1 MSKSKMNFSFD
12 VGMTSLGVAVNKD
25 NDIIH
30 ADALLIHFEAGS
42 IKDAATKRRQYR
54 TRQAH
59 KQREQVLEDFWR
71 SIGKEPLQR
80 KKFEKTTKGFKKT
93 PADRR
98 LEQEFPYA
106 GDDTAYASSLL
117 RIMLLEGHPLED
129 WQIYKALS
137 AAIQRKGYD
146 NKVPWKTK
154 DDDTDVSDE
163 DLDLREA
170 FNAYIRDMPEQYQ
183 LPCYFDA
190 ARMGL
195 WCEKTKKIISVK
207 QGSKKPERARGYKAD
222 RKLVEKELRVLLE
235 AAAKRIPE
243 MRLSTEAM
251 NELIYGKAEIKP
263 TSDKRYPSYSKITG
277 LLGQKYPRF
286 ENRIVSKCALIP
298 RLNVCKSS
306 HKRAIEVGFL
316 MKLLNLRYELYDEFT
331 GDKQEKSL
339 THEQIK
345 LLFQE
350 LKAQK
355 AKDFEPESY
364 ALKLKLTNTQLKKRI
379 VAFSGETA
387 RIKSGHETI
396 EKISTTGRSRFSQP
410 ALYLLK
416 HMILQGLIPRDFH
429 ADCMKRIENC
439 TDSNKFGHKIFK
451 NATYRFFKED
461 FECLKLMDDKIY
473 TPSMPSKHS
482 DDVNQQVV
490 KIISSCNWPELRHRL
505 SVFDTELQNLVE
517 QFGKPGSVN
526 FEFIREDFLSLEKKT
541 QYESQSQ
548 QGRDEREAARIALAE
563 ANINTNEQNILRY
576 RLLIE
581 QKHECPYTG
590 EALSIAALEHYDI
603 DHVFPT
609 SQGGP
614 DAHYNK
620 VLTSHVVN
628 QKQKADKLPC
638 EFIENWKSYT
648 DRINSTYI
656 DSKNPRITKRHLKKR
671 KLLSATSREEAEELI
686 EKYTGLSG
694 TSHIARLARD
704 IVCARFGWIPGEKDE
719 SQKVFIFGGGLT
731 SRIAKTY
738 RLYKALSEDN
748 DPWKKPRHDHRHHAL
763 DAMVISYLKEW
774 ARDATKTHFFTF
786 PKGIDRHYFKT
797 KLDKVYPHFV
807 SRRKPALSEQ
817 PKRGRVEGKNINRTE
832 YRNISKDPEAKGQ
845 WHTSKTVTGE
855 GTFQRGHL
863 IYLDQK
869 DKVRRTAIHSF
880 RSRFQEE
887 KIIQRNENNR
897 IIGLIRSGHSLHIK
911 ENPFK
916 AVLFG
921 GSVEKL
927 PWGAYSIEKIQ
938 NKCIIKHSVKDEC
951 YRVDK
956 AKLEKLCIRNTL
968 LAGQVFELQDFRL
981 DKATEIS
988 GQFQYSKDL
997 DCFINKE
1004 TGEQVF
1010 IKIDRLVTH
1019 LHKQEWLTCDESSK
1033 AKSLEIN
1040 TAISG
1045 HKDDVTVNSLPA
1057 GYYII
1062 KKFDGNYVHLISQRG
1077 QTFKVSINI
1086 LDLKY
1091 RDEPPSTPSS

>member
-12 VGMTSLGVAVNKD
+12 VGMASLGVAVNRGNK
-25 NDIIH
+25 IIH
-30 ADALLIHFEAGS
+30 ADALLIHLEAGS

-106 GDDTAYASSLL
+106 GDNTAYASSLL

-146 NKVPWKTK
+146 HNVPWKTK
-154 DDDTDVSDE
+154 DDDTDVSDK

-170 FNAYIRDMPEQYQ
+170 FSAYIRDMPEQYQ

-222 RKLVEKELRVLLE
+222 RKLVDKELRLLLE

-251 NELIYGKAEIKP
+251 NQLIYGKAEIKP

-306 HKRAIEVGFL
+306 NKRAIEVGFL

-339 THEQIK
+339 NHEQIK
-345 LLFQE
+345 QIFQE
-350 LKAQK
+350 LKTQK
-355 AKDFEPESY
+355 TKDFEPESY
-364 ALKLKLTNTQLKKRI
+364 AQRLKLTNTQLKKRI
-379 VAFSGETA
+379 QAFSGETA

-396 EKISTTGRSRFSQP
+396 EKISITGRSRFSQP

-473 TPSMPSKHS
+473 TPSMPAKHS

-490 KIISSCNWPELRHRL
+490 NIISSCNWPELRHRL
-505 SVFDTELQNLVE
+505 NVFDTELQNLVE
-517 QFGKPGSVN
+517 QFGQPESVN

-548 QGRDEREAARIALAE
+548 QGRDEREAARISLAE
-563 ANINTNEQNILRY
+563 ANIKTNEQNILRY

-581 QKHECPYTG
+581 QKGQCPYTG

-614 DAHYNK
+614 DAYYNK

-638 EFIENWKSYT
+638 EFIENWNSYT
-648 DRINSTYI
+648 QRIDTIYKDPKNS
-656 DSKNPRITKRHLKKR
+656 KRHLRKQ
-671 KLLSATSREEAEELI
+671 KLLSATSRDEAEELI

-694 TSHIARLARD
+694 TSYIARLARD
-704 IVCARFGWIPGEKDE
+704 IVCARFGWIPGAKDE
-719 SQKVFIFGGGLT
+719 TQKVFIFGGGLT
-731 SRIAKTY
+731 SKIAKDNS
-738 RLYKALSEDN
+738 LYKALSEDN
-748 DPWKKPRHDHRHHAL
+748 DPWNKPRHDHRHHAL

-774 ARDATKTHFFTF
+774 ARDETKADFFTF

-797 KLDKVYPHFV
+797 KLDEVYPHYV

-817 PKRGRVEGKNINRTE
+817 PKKGKDVNRTE
-832 YRNISKDPEAKGQ
+832 FRNISKDPEAKGQ

-855 GTFQRGHL
+855 GTFQHGHL
-863 IYLDQK
+863 IYLDRK

-887 KIIQRNENNR
+887 KIIQRDENNR
-897 IIGLIRSGHSLHIK
+897 IIGFIRSSHSLHIK
-911 ENPFK
+911 ENLFK

-921 GSVEKL
+921 GSIEKL
-927 PWGAYSIEKIQ
+927 PKGEYSIEKIQ
-938 NKCIIKHSVKDEC
+938 KKCIIEHSKKGER
-951 YRVDK
+951 YRIDK
-956 AKLEKLCIRNTL
+956 AKLEKQCIRNKL
-968 LAGQVFELQDFRL
+968 LAGQVFVLQGFRL

-988 GQFQYSKDL
+988 GQFRYSNDH
-997 DCFINKE
+997 DCFINEE
-1004 TGEQVF
+1004 TDEQVI
-1010 IKIDRLVTH
+1010 IKFDRLVTH
-1019 LHKQEWLTCDESSK
+1019 LHKNNWLTSDELSNTK
-1033 AKSLEIN
+1033 IVEIN

-1045 HKDDVTVNSLPA
+1045 HKDDKTVNNLPA
-1057 GYYII
+1057 GYYLI
-1062 KKFDGNYVHLISQRG
+1062 KQFQGNYVHLRSQQG
-1077 QTFKVSINI
+1077 LVYKLTVNI
-1086 LDLKY
+1086 LNPIFK
-1091 RDEPPSTPSS
+1091 DEPPSTPSS